1 MQTLP
6 TQLYSAQQARDIDRM
21 AQQLLSITGFQLMTK
36 AAQAGF
42 NVIQKHY
49 PSVKKIAVVCGAG
62 NNAGDGYLIATIAI
76 QAGYLVQL
84 VSLVAEEKLHGD
96 AARAKQAFIVAGG
109 KILQDYLEI
118 DHTTDLVV
126 DALFGT
132 GLDRTVTGHFAD
144 VISYINTLSTPVL
157 AIDIPSGVNADT
169 GNIMGC
175 AICANMTITFIVL
188 KKGLYTGLAADYCGT
203 IIFADLAVPD
213 TIIQS
218 VLSKERLL
226 IPSKLTKR
234 NASAHKGHFG
244 HLLIVGGD
252 YGYAGAVHLTAKAA
266 LNSGAGL
273 ISVATRREH
282 ALQVHLFSPELMG
295 HALEQLADISQLL
308 AKATVLVLGPGMAQ
322 GEWAKSI
329 WPTLIALDVPR
340 VIDADALN
348 LLANEPTYSDS
359 WILTPHPGEAA
370 RLLHCSTAD
379 ILQDRY
385 AAVRRLQKKYGGV
398 CVLKGSGTLICAGD
412 GVDVNTTGNPGMASG
427 GMGDVLSGLI
437 GSLLAQK
444 YSLIE
449 AAQQGVY
456 LHGLAAD
463 KAAKIKGQRGL
474 HATDVL
480 QYLAEVVN

>member
-21 AQQLLSITGFQLMTK
+21 AQELPSITGFQLMTK

-42 NVIQKHY
+42 KAIQKYY
-49 PSVKKIAVVCGAG
+49 PSASKISVLCGAG
-62 NNAGDGYLIATIAI
+62 NNAGDGYLIAAIAI
-76 QAGYLVQL
+76 KAGYLVQL

-96 AARAKQAFIVAGG
+96 AARAKQEFIAVGG
-109 KILQDYLEI
+109 KILQDYLVI
-118 DHTTDLVV
+118 DHATDLVV

-132 GLDRTVTGHFAD
+132 GLDRAVTGYFAD
-144 VISYINTLSTPVL
+144 AISYINTLSIPVL
-157 AIDIPSGVNADT
+157 AVDIPSGLNADT

-175 AICANMTITFIVL
+175 AIVANMTITFIVL

-218 VLSKERLL
+218 LPSKERLL
-226 IPSKLTKR
+226 IPSELTKR

-244 HLLIVGGD
+244 HVLIVGGD
-252 YGYAGAVHLTAKAA
+252 YGYAGAVHLAAVAA

-273 ISVATRREH
+273 VSVATRREH
-282 ALQVHLFSPELMG
+282 ALQTHICSPELMG
-295 HALEQLADISQLL
+295 HALEQLADITELL

-322 GEWAKSI
+322 GAWAKSI
-329 WPTLIALDVPR
+329 WPTLIALDLPR

-348 LLANEPTYSDS
+348 LLANEPTYSDN

-385 AAVRRLQKKYGGV
+385 AAVRILQKEYGGV
-398 CVLKGSGTLICAGD
+398 CILKGSGTLICAGD
-412 GVDVNTTGNPGMASG
+412 EVDVNTTGNPGMASG

-449 AAQQGVY
+449 AARQGVY

-463 KAAKIKGQRGL
+463 KAAASKGQRGL
-474 HATDVL
+474 RASNVL
-480 QYLAEVVN
+480 QFLTEVVN